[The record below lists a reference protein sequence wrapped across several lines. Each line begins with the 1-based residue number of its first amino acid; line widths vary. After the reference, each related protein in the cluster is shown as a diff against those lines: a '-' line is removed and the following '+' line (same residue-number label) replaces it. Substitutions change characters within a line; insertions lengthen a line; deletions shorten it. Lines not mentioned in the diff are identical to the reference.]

1 MIYRDYDLPREK
13 FKKLSI
19 NHNVNSVHHEVN
31 KGDTASFLG
40 FDDLGE
46 VRMFVDFDA
55 IQTGDSFVKPKNTF
69 DLKLYRD
76 EEIIF
81 NDTKSDIILKLEN

>member
-19 NHNVNSVHHEVN
+19 NHKVNYVHHEVN

-40 FDDLGE
+40 FDDLSE

-55 IQTGDSFVKPKNTF
+55 FQPGDSVVKPKNTF
-69 DLKLYRD
+69 DLKLYRNG
-76 EEIIF
+76 EIIF
-81 NDTKSDIILKLEN
+81 DDTKK